1 MNLSEVL
8 KKKSDEKKVNWP
20 FSYIYIYV
28 YVNIQHR
35 IHKCKYTDTYTY
47 LYIYIYITSFI
58 GGAVGGLPLLIKEKK
73 AVSNIMLCGSAMAY
87 GGEVFFFCRFIWLD
101 AHSLLVYSWARGV
114 LGCWCT
120 CLCVCVC
127 VRVFFVYIQVYI
139 RPGCLCLCVCV
150 CIHIHIHIYIYLTA
164 NIWTCPDN
172 LSHLEGL

>member
-87 GGEVFFFCRFIWLD
+87 GGEVFFFVDLSCLMPTVCSCI
-101 AHSLLVYSWARGV
+101 HGLVACSGV
-114 LGCWCT
+114 GVH
-120 CLCVCVC
+120 VCVC
-127 VRVFFVYIQVYI
+127 A
-139 RPGCLCLCVCV
+139 CV
-150 CIHIHIHIYIYLTA
+150 
-164 NIWTCPDN
+164 
-172 LSHLEGL
+172 